1 MFSKQENVLDLQRRK
16 KKEYVGWLLTQV
28 DMNVLIFSCE
38 LEIIEHCAVF
48 IAGKMM
54 TNCFFV
60 SKCIPEKRTSI
71 IFRLILKW
79 IEFVNYP
86 LFK

>member
-1 MFSKQENVLDLQRRK
+1 
-16 KKEYVGWLLTQV
+16 
-28 DMNVLIFSCE
+28 MNVLIFSCE

-71 IFRLILKW
+71 ILD
-79 IEFVNYP
+79 
-86 LFK
+86 